1 MELFGVGLP
10 EIGIVLLIALV
21 IVGPQRF
28 PEVARQVARW
38 INTARSF
45 SDSVMADLRS
55 AVDELE
61 QEVTAQN
68 DGVNPI
74 KEIRSLRD
82 ELTGVHQNATA
93 AVADATSFPSLNAP
107 SEAAGDSTALRELVA
122 GDDPAGGTIIDDT
135 GSVDTGSDDTGSDDT
150 VAPEPAVEETPAG
163 EPRAA
168 EERTATS

>member
-10 EIGIVLLIALV
+10 EIGVVLLIALV
-21 IVGPQRF
+21 IVGPKRF

-61 QEVTAQN
+61 HEVTAQN

-74 KEIRSLRD
+74 RELQALRQ
-82 ELTGVHQNATA
+82 ELTGA
-93 AVADATSFPSLNAP
+93 ARDATSSLTEATTLP
-107 SEAAGDSTALRELVA
+107 ALPDHAESTPDDEAATSDIVATSTEADGEA
-122 GDDPAGGTIIDDT
+122 
-135 GSVDTGSDDTGSDDT
+135 S
-150 VAPEPAVEETPAG
+150 PAG
-163 EPRAA
+163 E
-168 EERTATS
+168 RTA